1 MADKQL
7 PDEFR
12 EFLRYLNRRR
22 VRYLLIGGWAVGI
35 HANPRLTS
43 DMDLLIGVD
52 DKNIDGIIAALEDF
66 GIKGAEPSFFKEVDN
81 TFKIGRP
88 PLRIEILNK
97 ALGIKFDSCY
107 QRKKVVKL
115 DGLPVKVI
123 SKADLM
129 KSKAAA
135 NRPKDL
141 ADLAELKRIKTRG
154 NKH

>member
-1 MADKQL
+1 MAGKQL

-12 EFLRYLNRRR
+12 EFLRYLNSRK

-35 HANPRLTS
+35 HGNPRLTA

-52 DKNIDGIIAALEDF
+52 DKNIEGIISALDDF
-66 GIKGAEPSFFKEVDN
+66 GIKGAQPEFFRKVDN

-88 PLRIEILNK
+88 PLRIDILNK
-97 ALGIKFDSCY
+97 ALGLNFETCY
-107 QRKKVVKL
+107 KRKKVFKL

-135 NRPKDL
+135 KRPKDL
-141 ADLAELKRIKTRG
+141 ADLAELRRIK
-154 NKH
+154 